1 MEFNLL
7 IEQRRSVRK
16 FKKQDILDSA
26 ILECITASYNA
37 PSWKNSQTARYH
49 LISSKEMINRILNT
63 LPDFNKESSLNAK
76 LVVTTFIKNRSGFER
91 ETNLPSNELE
101 NGWGIYDL
109 GLNNSYFLLTL
120 KEKGLDSLV
129 MGLRDSKAIRD
140 ILNIDENEVIVSVIA
155 IGYKDE
161 EIVKPKKKDSSLVC
175 KIY

>member
-1 MEFNLL
+1 MEFNEL

-16 FKKQDILDSA
+16 FKDIDILDSI
-26 ILECITASYNA
+26 ILDCITASYNA

-49 LISSKEMINRILNT
+49 LLSSKEMINKILNT

-109 GLNNSYFLLTL
+109 GLNNSYFLLAL

-129 MGLRDSKAIRD
+129 MGLRDSQEIRN
-140 ILNIDENEVIVSVIA
+140 ILSIDENEVIVSVIA
-155 IGYKDE
+155 IGYKE
-161 EIVKPKKKDSSLVC
+161 EEVVKPKKKDSSLVC

>member
-7 IEQRRSVRK
+7 IEQRRSVRR
-16 FKKQDILDSA
+16 FKKQDILDSI
-26 ILECITASYNA
+26 ILDCITTSYNA

-49 LISSKEMINRILNT
+49 LISSKEMINKILNA
-63 LPDFNKESSLNAK
+63 LPDFNKESSLNSK

-91 ETNLPSNELE
+91 ETQLPSNELE

-109 GLNNSYFLLTL
+109 GLNNSYFLLSL
-120 KEKGLDSLV
+120 KDKGLDSLV
-129 MGLRDSKAIRD
+129 MGLRDSEEIRE
-140 ILNIDENEVIVSVIA
+140 ILNIAGDEVIVSVIA

-161 EIVKPKKKDSSLVC
+161 EVVKPKKKDSSLVC

>member
-16 FKKQDILDSA
+16 FKKQDILDST
-26 ILECITASYNA
+26 ILECITISYNA

-49 LISSKEMINRILNT
+49 LISSKEMINKILNT
-63 LPDFNKESSLNAK
+63 LPDFNKESSLNTK
-76 LVVTTFIKNRSGFER
+76 LVVTTLIKNRSGFER

-109 GLNNSYFLLTL
+109 GLNNSYFLLSL

-140 ILNIDENEVIVSVIA
+140 ILNIDDDEIIVSVIA
-155 IGYKDE
+155 IGYKAE
-161 EIVKPKKKDSSLVC
+161 ETVKPKKKDSSLVC